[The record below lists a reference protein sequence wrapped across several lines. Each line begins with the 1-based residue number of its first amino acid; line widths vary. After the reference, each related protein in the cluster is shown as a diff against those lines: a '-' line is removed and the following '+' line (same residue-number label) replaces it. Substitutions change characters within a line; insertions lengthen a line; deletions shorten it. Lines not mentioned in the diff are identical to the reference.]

1 MEDVDYLLIGGGPA
15 SATAA
20 HTLRSEGARGRIVM
34 LCAESVP
41 PYNRPGLIKRF
52 LTAQTDPQ
60 RLASYPDAS
69 YAQSRIE
76 TRLGATA
83 THVDPGNRVVET
95 ASGPAFRYG
104 KLLLATGGAA
114 KPLAVPNAALSG
126 IHYLHGLADA
136 RSLREAALNA
146 RRAVIVGAS
155 FVGLEMA
162 EWLVGQGIEVTILES
177 GDRVLSALRAMSVSN
192 LFRQLCTARGV
203 KVQLGVTVA
212 RFQGSERI
220 EHVVTTTGAIIDCDL
235 VVAAIGIVPHTEFL
249 AGSGIETHDGVLV
262 DAFLQT
268 SHPDVFAAGDVARF
282 DDSVFR
288 VSRRIEHWD
297 NAVRQGRI
305 AARNML
311 GKREPYR
318 EVSMYFGDMF
328 GVSFNFLG
336 AADDDTAT
344 IERGAFGSD
353 SFALLY
359 MKGDALQAS
368 FSVARPAEETQAT
381 ETLIRYRTDL
391 ASYRAQLGDLDFE
404 LASIPS
410 QTVLILQGGG
420 ALGAFECGAM
430 RALQSRGVI
439 PDVVAAVSI
448 GAFNGAIIAS
458 NPGCADEALSAF
470 WKDVSIGVPDALVAQ
485 LGSAFVFWYVLS
497 FGVPHLCVPRWLSMP
512 YPLLASSP
520 WWTSLYDTTPAIK
533 LIERYVDFARL
544 KTSPIRLLIS
554 AVDVASG
561 DLRIFDS
568 YVDDLTP
575 QHLLAS
581 GSLPPGFPWTFID
594 NHAYW
599 DGGIVSNSPLDLVVE
614 RCGSIGRRVFIV
626 DLFSGARPLPTN
638 LLEVLLRRDEI
649 VYTDRVRNDLRIQEY
664 ANDVRALVT
673 ELTHR
678 LSEDEA
684 RKLRHHPQYIRLMGN
699 RAPTQI
705 TCIALTEGAG
715 EGPAKD
721 YDFSESSIRR
731 LQQRGFEAALA
742 ALVSVPY
749 VSQGELDDR
758 QAGAGRAS

>member
-1 MEDVDYLLIGGGPA
+1 M
-15 SATAA
+15 
-20 HTLRSEGARGRIVM
+20 
-34 LCAESVP
+34 
-41 PYNRPGLIKRF
+41 
-52 LTAQTDPQ
+52 
-60 RLASYPDAS
+60 
-69 YAQSRIE
+69 
-76 TRLGATA
+76 
-83 THVDPGNRVVET
+83 
-95 ASGPAFRYG
+95 
-104 KLLLATGGAA
+104 
-114 KPLAVPNAALSG
+114 
-126 IHYLHGLADA
+126 
-136 RSLREAALNA
+136 
-146 RRAVIVGAS
+146 
-155 FVGLEMA
+155 
-162 EWLVGQGIEVTILES
+162 
-177 GDRVLSALRAMSVSN
+177 
-192 LFRQLCTARGV
+192 
-203 KVQLGVTVA
+203 
-212 RFQGSERI
+212 
-220 EHVVTTTGAIIDCDL
+220 
-235 VVAAIGIVPHTEFL
+235 
-249 AGSGIETHDGVLV
+249 
-262 DAFLQT
+262 
-268 SHPDVFAAGDVARF
+268 
-282 DDSVFR
+282 
-288 VSRRIEHWD
+288 
-297 NAVRQGRI
+297 
-305 AARNML
+305 
-311 GKREPYR
+311 
-318 EVSMYFGDMF
+318 
-328 GVSFNFLG
+328 
-336 AADDDTAT
+336 
-344 IERGAFGSD
+344 
-353 SFALLY
+353 
-359 MKGDALQAS
+359 
-368 FSVARPAEETQAT
+368 ARPAEETQAT
-381 ETLIRYRTDL
+381 ETFIRYRTDL

-470 WKDVSIGVPDALVAQ
+470 WEDVSIGVPDALVAQ

-626 DLFSGARPLPTN
+626 ALFSGARPLPTN

-742 ALVSVPY
+742 ALESVPY

-758 QAGAGRAS
+758 QAGADRAS